1 MYLDKKPGIKT
12 KIKQFFC
19 KHKNVGFFRLETKFH
34 HLHGEVVYTICE
46 DCGKILKDEFM
57 EWEELQMRFK
67 EYR

>member
-1 MYLDKKPGIKT
+1 MYIDKKSGIKT

-19 KHKNVGFFRLETKFH
+19 KHKNVGFYRMETKFH
-34 HLHGEVVYTICE
+34 SLNGEEVYTICE
-46 DCGKILKDEFM
+46 DCRKILESEFM